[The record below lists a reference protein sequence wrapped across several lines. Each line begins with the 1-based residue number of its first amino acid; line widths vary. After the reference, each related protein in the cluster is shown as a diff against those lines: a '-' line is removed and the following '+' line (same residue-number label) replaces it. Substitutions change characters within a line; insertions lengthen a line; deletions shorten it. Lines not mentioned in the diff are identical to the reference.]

1 MLSTM
6 ASPVRSRS
14 GRPEFGRV
22 YLRSLI
28 ASAEERVELHRTRGH
43 RIRLHVATRR
53 LRKLLAYENQ
63 RHLRIG
69 SAQRAR
75 RPGSRVGRGLGR
87 LGRGPGRCSRRSQ
100 LRHAT
105 AFWMTVAELPMLALT
120 VLWFVLAVAC
130 VPADRPSPE
139 QVTTAPR

>member
-43 RIRLHVATRR
+43 RIRLRVATRR
-53 LRKLLAYENQ
+53 LRRLLAYENQ

-69 SAQRAR
+69 SARTAQPWLALALV
-75 RPGSRVGRGLGR
+75 SLVWAASLV
-87 LGRGPGRCSRRSQ
+87 LLAAFA
-100 LRHAT
+100 LRHAS
-105 AFWMTVAELPMLALT
+105 APWMTAAELAMLTLT

-139 QVTTAPR
+139 EGTTAAH

>member
-43 RIRLHVATRR
+43 RIRLRVATRR
-53 LRKLLAYENQ
+53 LRRLLAYENQ
-63 RHLRIG
+63 RHVRIG
-69 SAQRAR
+69 SARSGQPWISLALV
-75 RPGSRVGRGLGR
+75 SVVWVASLVLLGV
-87 LGRGPGRCSRRSQ
+87 LE
-100 LRHAT
+100 LRDASSL
-105 AFWMTVAELPMLALT
+105 WMTAVELPMLALT

-139 QVTTAPR
+139 QGTTGHR

>member
-43 RIRLHVATRR
+43 RIRLRVATRR

-69 SAQRAR
+69 SARQAPPRFAVAVVSVLWVAALALLVACELGTRAR
-75 RPGSRVGRGLGR
+75 SG
-87 LGRGPGRCSRRSQ
+87 
-100 LRHAT
+100 
-105 AFWMTVAELPMLALT
+105 
-120 VLWFVLAVAC
+120 
-130 VPADRPSPE
+130 
-139 QVTTAPR
+139 

>member
-28 ASAEERVELHRTRGH
+28 ASAEERVELHRSRGH
-43 RIRLHVATRR
+43 RIRLRVATRR

-63 RHLRIG
+63 RHVRIG
-69 SAQRAR
+69 SA
-75 RPGSRVGRGLGR
+75 
-87 LGRGPGRCSRRSQ
+87 
-100 LRHAT
+100 RHAAPRFAVAVVSVLWVAALALLVALEYRHASDLWVT
-105 AFWMTVAELPMLALT
+105 AVELSMLALT
-120 VLWFVLAVAC
+120 VLWFMLAVAC
-130 VPADRPSPE
+130 VPPDRSSPE

>member
-28 ASAEERVELHRTRGH
+28 ASAEERVELHRSRGH
-43 RIRLHVATRR
+43 RIRRRVATRR
-53 LRKLLAYENQ
+53 LRRLLAYENQ
-63 RHLRIG
+63 RHIRIG
-69 SAQRAR
+69 PSAAG
-75 RPGSRVGRGLGR
+75 RPKIALAVTSFVWAAALA
-87 LGRGPGRCSRRSQ
+87 LLAAVE
-100 LRHAT
+100 LRHASAVWVT
-105 AFWMTVAELPMLALT
+105 AVELSMLALS

-130 VPADRPSPE
+130 VPADRASPD
-139 QVTTAPR
+139 QVTTAPG

>member
-6 ASPVRSRS
+6 ASPMRSRS

-28 ASAEERVELHRTRGH
+28 ASAEERVEVHRTRGH

-69 SAQRAR
+69 SVRHA
-75 RPGSRVGRGLGR
+75 PPR
-87 LGRGPGRCSRRSQ
+87 LAVALVSVLWVAALALLVACEIRQ
-100 LRHAT
+100 AT
-105 AFWMTVAELPMLALT
+105 AFWTTVTEVSMLGLT

-130 VPADRPSPE
+130 VPTDRPSPE
-139 QVTTAPR
+139 EVTTTPR

>member
-6 ASPVRSRS
+6 ASPLRSRS

-69 SAQRAR
+69 SARQA
-75 RPGSRVGRGLGR
+75 PPR
-87 LGRGPGRCSRRSQ
+87 LAVALVSILWVAALALLVACEIRQAS
-100 LRHAT
+100 
-105 AFWMTVAELPMLALT
+105 AFWMTVAEVSMLTLT
-120 VLWFVLAVAC
+120 LLWFVLAVAC

-139 QVTTAPR
+139 EVTTAPR

>member
-1 MLSTM
+1 M

-28 ASAEERVELHRTRGH
+28 ASTEERVELHRSRGH
-43 RIRLHVATRR
+43 RIRRRVATRR
-53 LRKLLAYENQ
+53 LRRLLAYENQ

-69 SAQRAR
+69 SARSAR
-75 RPGSRVGRGLGR
+75 PTIALAVASVIWLAA
-87 LGRGPGRCSRRSQ
+87 LVLLAAVV
-100 LRHAT
+100 LRDASTVWVT
-105 AFWMTVAELPMLALT
+105 AVELPALALS

-130 VPADRPSPE
+130 VPADRSSPD
-139 QVTTAPR
+139 